1 MKQKKEGTSLKIL
14 NGIIKNDPYAA
25 KVSSCKITAQDSVP
39 IFAVHEKEN
48 LIETYPGFFTRQY
61 YITENNYQTET
72 MELQDSMLKKW
83 RSFINSIGTNCEFA
97 ITIHNKNINMADFRE
112 SVLKKEMGDS
122 LDYLR
127 SELNGITIDRIQ
139 EGKNGIEKK
148 KYMTVGLH
156 TKDLSKAFAS
166 FNRLDREI
174 SQGMRKIQSD
184 ARVTPIGERL
194 SILFD
199 MYNPGKQGQLLSKR
213 RRSFGADENRSL
225 SIDFENI
232 RGMGIGIK
240 DLIAPSSMQFFPK
253 YMRLGRK
260 YVRVMRISEL
270 PNMLSD
276 EFFVR
281 LTDVSFNM
289 VTTINI
295 RPMQN
300 KEASA
305 LVTKNLTLAQSA
317 KRDSL
322 KALAGENLS
331 EEFVPLGIRE
341 QVDRAMD
348 LRSDMINEDEK
359 LFKTTYTLM
368 FYADSMEE
376 LSQYTEE
383 IISNCQGDV
392 VGCEIM
398 YDYQEEGFNT
408 TMPLLDVEIPYHRRR
423 TLKSTSVATM
433 ALPFSNLE
441 LNDKDGINYS
451 QNLHTRSLILYNRL
465 LTQNYN
471 GFILGTPGS
480 GKSLQAKVEML
491 NVLLGSNSDLI
502 VIDPEAEYLALS
514 KLVGGETIKIE
525 PGGRWHINPMEINSS
540 YQWTNEDDTEE
551 TNPILAKADFILK
564 LMEVIVKSPFGM
576 NSVQETIIDECVH
589 KLYEPFIDSRGRLM
603 KIPPEDMPTLTDL
616 QIALAE
622 RPEMEAK
629 ELAIALKLYTGK
641 GSLNTFGFRSNVN
654 LHDRFIVYNIKD
666 IGDKLK
672 PIAMLI
678 ILDSILNRLM
688 ENRRKGKNTWF
699 WVDEIYLLF
708 ADERSAAFL
717 NMLYKRARKYGGV
730 PTGLTQNVEDLLE
743 SDTARKMLSNC
754 NFVMMLNQAP
764 NDREKLADLLN
775 LSASQID
782 VITSAPAGQGLIFT
796 GSNCVPFA
804 STFPKYQKDGV
815 TPNPIYKVLTSNMK
829 EITEFEKADKRK
841 QILERR
847 QERGA

>member
-253 YMRLGRK
+253 YMRFGRK

>member
-1 MKQKKEGTSLKIL
+1 
-14 NGIIKNDPYAA
+14 
-25 KVSSCKITAQDSVP
+25 
-39 IFAVHEKEN
+39 
-48 LIETYPGFFTRQY
+48 
-61 YITENNYQTET
+61 
-72 MELQDSMLKKW
+72 
-83 RSFINSIGTNCEFA
+83 
-97 ITIHNKNINMADFRE
+97 
-112 SVLKKEMGDS
+112 
-122 LDYLR
+122 
-127 SELNGITIDRIQ
+127 
-139 EGKNGIEKK
+139 
-148 KYMTVGLH
+148 
-156 TKDLSKAFAS
+156 
-166 FNRLDREI
+166 
-174 SQGMRKIQSD
+174 
-184 ARVTPIGERL
+184 
-194 SILFD
+194 

-576 NSVQETIIDECVH
+576 NSVQETIIDECVR

-654 LHDRFIVYNIKD
+654 LHDRCIGYNRKD

>member
-1 MKQKKEGTSLKIL
+1 MKQKKEGTSLKKL

-300 KEASA
+300 KDASA

-589 KLYEPFIDSRGRLM
+589 KLYEPFIDSRGRLV